1 MERKEKV
8 TLTNMCMIYD
18 DKGNVLV
25 QDRVNK
31 KWPGVTFPGGHVEKG
46 ETFTDS
52 VIREVKEETG
62 LYISDLRIC
71 GIKQWIGDDGG
82 RYIVLCYKTNK
93 FEGELRSSE
102 EGEMRWVRLDEL
114 WKLNLASGMK
124 YTLRLFLEDGANEH
138 VCYMENGEVVNLVI

>member
-1 MERKEKV
+1 MEREEKV

-31 KWPGVTFPGGHVEKG
+31 KWSGVTFPGGHVEKG

-62 LYISDLRIC
+62 LDISDLRIC
-71 GIKQWIGDDGG
+71 GIKQWIGNDGG

-93 FEGELRSSE
+93 FEGELHSSE
-102 EGEMRWVRLDEL
+102 EGEMRWVKQGEL
-114 WKLNLASGMK
+114 WGLDLASGMK
-124 YTLRLFLEDGANEH
+124 YTLRLFLEDGVNEH
-138 VCYMENGEVVNLVI
+138 VGYVENGEAVNMVI